1 MAKALITGANGFV
14 GKAVGRK
21 MIAEGWHV
29 RGAVRSADAA
39 NDVPEGVEAM
49 AIGSINPATDWS
61 SMLDGIDVVI
71 HLAARVHVMNDKAT
85 DPLSEFRRVNTVGT
99 RRLARAAVD
108 AGVSRFIYV
117 SSIKVNGEQTYDC
130 PFTEDD
136 QPNPE
141 DAYAI
146 SKWEAELSLRNI
158 SRETGL
164 EYVVIRPPLVYGPGV
179 KGNFLR
185 ILRLVERG
193 IPLPL
198 ASVNNRRS
206 FIAIDNLTE
215 LIVKCVLHP
224 EAAGQCFLAADGED
238 LSTAELFRRLACA
251 IGRPSRLL
259 PCPPGFLY
267 YAAKIIGKEAVA
279 NRLLGS
285 LRIDADKARR
295 VLGWSPVVTV
305 DEGLARTAF
314 WYKKNQKKS

>member
-1 MAKALITGANGFV
+1 MSPAPAVEGLVIVDKPTG
-14 GKAVGRK
+14 
-21 MIAEGWHV
+21 WTSH
-29 RGAVRSADAA
+29 
-39 NDVPEGVEAM
+39 
-49 AIGSINPATDWS
+49 
-61 SMLDGIDVVI
+61 DVV
-71 HLAARVHVMNDKAT
+71 AR
-85 DPLSEFRRVNTVGT
+85 L
-99 RRLARAAVD
+99 RRLAGTRKVGHAGTLDPMATGVLVVGLERATRLLTFLIGAHKSYTATMRLGATALTDD
-108 AGVSRFIYV
+108 AEGDVTATSEQRPTESEIVAILGSFTGDIEQTPPAY
-117 SSIKVNGEQTYDC
+117 SAIKVNGEQTYDC

-224 EAAGQCFLAADGED
+224 EAAGQWSLDRG
-238 LSTAELFRRLACA
+238 ST
-251 IGRPSRLL
+251 
-259 PCPPGFLY
+259 PG
-267 YAAKIIGKEAVA
+267 GP
-279 NRLLGS
+279 
-285 LRIDADKARR
+285 RR
-295 VLGWSPVVTV
+295 VPVFALP
-305 DEGLARTAF
+305 E
-314 WYKKNQKKS
+314 